1 MQQNNLQSFASFQA
15 VTPSDTTLITCA
27 SIYVSCTVAG
37 NVTIAPSASAAAVT
51 FAVPTGIFILPIE
64 LNQGRILSTGLT
76 ATATIIALA

>member
-1 MQQNNLQSFASFQA
+1 
-15 VTPSDTTLITCA
+15 
-27 SIYVSCTVAG
+27 
-37 NVTIAPSASAAAVT
+37 VTIAPSASAAAVT